1 VSTSSLLE
9 SKLNILNP
17 TMSQLLRQLWQHIN
31 PRRRVQ
37 FGLLFVVMIL
47 ASLAEVISI
56 GAVLPFLGALTAPD
70 RLFLHPLVQP
80 LIQALNITE
89 PEQLILPFTI
99 AFCIGALFSG
109 IMRFILL
116 WGQTRLSHAIGA
128 DFTTSIYRRTLYQP
142 YVVHVARNSSEV
154 IAGISIKANGVVL
167 QTLLP
172 VLNLCGSIFMLFF
185 ILFALFTIDPMIAI
199 TVFAGFGGI
208 YLAVIFATKKAL
220 MRDSKRVDYESNQV
234 IKALQEGLGGIRDVL
249 IDGTQSTYSNI
260 FRNSELPL
268 KRAHG
273 NIIILSG
280 FPRYGIESLGMV
292 LIAGLAY
299 VLAASPSGIT
309 DSIPVLGALALGATR
324 LLPVLQQAYASL
336 SNLRGS
342 QSILKETLNLLKQT
356 LPVHAD
362 ESLPA
367 PIHFKHNIT
376 LTNLAFR
383 YTENTPWVL
392 QPSLSFSIQK
402 GSCIGFIG
410 DTGCGKSTLLD
421 IIMGLLQPTNGT
433 LAIDGVNINEL
444 NQRGWQA
451 HIAHVPQSI
460 FLADTSITE
469 NIAFGVPTEQIDHDR
484 VRQAAQKAQISDTIE
499 SLGEQYNTEVGERG
513 VQLSGGQRQRIGIAR
528 ALYKEADLIVFDE
541 ATSALDNDT
550 ERAVME
556 AIDNLGDEIT
566 VIIVAHRLTTLK
578 NCTQVIELEDG
589 QIGRS
594 GSYKHMIG
602 Q

>member
-1 VSTSSLLE
+1 M
-9 SKLNILNP
+9 LNP
-17 TMSQLLRQLWQHIN
+17 TLPQLLRRLWQHIN

-37 FGLLFVVMIL
+37 FGLLFVVMIM

-70 RLFLHPLVQP
+70 RVFLHPLAQP
-80 LIQALNITE
+80 LIEALSLTE

-99 AFCIGALFSG
+99 AFCVGALFSG
-109 IMRFILL
+109 MMRFILL
-116 WGQTRLSHAIGA
+116 WGQTRLSHGIGA
-128 DFTTSIYRRTLYQP
+128 DFSIGIYRRTLYQP

-172 VLNLCGSIFMLFF
+172 VLNLCGSIFMLLF
-185 ILFALFTIDPMIAI
+185 ILFALLAIDPMIAI
-199 TVFAGFGGI
+199 TAFSGFGGI
-208 YLAVIFATKKAL
+208 YLLVIFATKKAL
-220 MRDSKRVDYESNQV
+220 TRDSKRVDHESNQV

-299 VLAASPSGIT
+299 VLAADSSGIT

-342 QSILKETLNLLKQT
+342 QSILKETLNLLNQT
-356 LPVHAD
+356 LPTHVD
-362 ESLPA
+362 ESLPS
-367 PIHFKHNIT
+367 PIPFKHNIT

-383 YTENTPWVL
+383 YSENTPWVL
-392 QPSLSFSIQK
+392 QPSFSLSIQK
-402 GSCIGFIG
+402 GSRIGFIG

-433 LAIDGVNINEL
+433 LAIDDVNINEL

-451 HIAHVPQSI
+451 HLAHVPQSI
-460 FLADTSITE
+460 FLADTSIAE
-469 NIAFGVPTEQIDHDR
+469 NISFGVPAEQIDHER

-499 SLGEQYNTEVGERG
+499 SWSEQYNTVVGERG

-528 ALYKEADLIVFDE
+528 ALYKEADVIVFDE

-556 AIDNLGDEIT
+556 AIENLDDDLT

-578 NCTQVIELEDG
+578 NCTQVVELEDG
-589 QIGRS
+589 KIGRS
-594 GSYKHMIG
+594 GSYKHMIE
-602 Q
+602 QFI